1 MWVLLAILGFCT
13 ALTSYLF
20 DFMEE
25 QIFDLRRH
33 YFQDNIVVWTI
44 WRVALACAAVGVTRC
59 SSKAGAFSGITEMRV
74 ILSGFELP
82 GLLTLNTLGAKLVG
96 LLLAIGSGMPL

>member
-1 MWVLLAILGFCT
+1 MNTLPNDYQNFI
-13 ALTSYLF
+13 ALSRYARWLPEKKRRETWEETVARYF

-74 ILSGFELP
+74 ILSGLSFQ
-82 GLLTLNTLGAKLVG
+82 AC
-96 LLLAIGSGMPL
+96 